1 MIVMTLAFLAGALA
15 LQYLPGLP
23 PAYSVAA
30 VVPAFVCLAWPPARL
45 PALFAL
51 GFLWAAFQAQQV
63 QLSQLDSH
71 LEGRTLLV
79 EGTVADIPR
88 QFSEHDIRFLF
99 RVERVSDGETAEGFK
114 RTVRVS
120 WYRTD
125 QRPALGERW
134 QLAVRLKRPHGY
146 ANPGGFDYERWLFQ
160 QRISATGYVRQD
172 ARNRRL
178 THHTAGIMVGLR
190 RHVAAQFDALAPGP
204 DSLPLIR
211 ALTIGERG
219 TLTPAHWDTLRAT
232 GTSHLMAIS
241 GLHISLV
248 AGLVFGL
255 VRLIWARLGI
265 FTEALPAPR
274 AAALVALLAAT
285 LYANLAGLGIPTQR
299 ALVMVGVA
307 MLAVMAARQ
316 TRPAQVL
323 CLAVL
328 AVLLIDPLALLAA
341 GWWLSFWA
349 VTLIIYTTSGRV
361 GREGLWRRWC
371 QVHIV
376 LAISLLP
383 VLLAFF
389 QQASLVSPLANVVAV
404 PWISLL
410 VVPTALTG
418 TLLLAVSEPAGSA
431 LLVLAA
437 QLMDV
442 LWPLLTLLS
451 DSDWSLLH
459 THQPLTWT
467 LLPATAGIL
476 LLFAPHGIP
485 GRGLGVLL
493 MLPMIVVKPPAPGPG
508 EAWVTLLD
516 VGQGL
521 SSVVQTR
528 RHTLVYDAGPR
539 YSPTFD
545 TGAAVVVPYLR
556 SRGIHRIDRLVVS
569 HGDNDHVGGV
579 ASLLGEMSVVRLSAG
594 VPEAIAARAAAPC
607 RRGERWN
614 WDGVEFNVL
623 YPQADQRHKG
633 NNASCVIRIST
644 AGGPRVLLT
653 GDIESSAEQALLRTG
668 PGQLRAEVLV
678 VPHHGS
684 LTSSSE
690 PFIEAVSPD
699 HALFPVGYRNRYS
712 FPRQQVIERYR
723 SVGAALYDSASHGA
737 ISVRLGRGQ
746 RPAISAY
753 RCVWPRYWHARSCSE
768 DKLFGCC
775 DK

>member
-1 MIVMTLAFLAGALA
+1 MIVKTLAFLAGALA

-23 PAYSVAA
+23 PAYSYAA
-30 VVPAFVCLAWPPARL
+30 VVPALACLFWLPARL
-45 PALFAL
+45 PALCAL
-51 GFLWAAFQAQQV
+51 GFLWAAFQAQLV
-63 QLSQLDSH
+63 QQSLLDPR
-71 LEGRTLLV
+71 LEGHTLLV

-88 QFSEHDIRFLF
+88 QFSEHDTRFLF
-99 RVERVSDGETAEGFK
+99 RVDRASDGETAEVFK
-114 RTVRVS
+114 GKVRLS

-160 QRISATGYVRQD
+160 QRISASGYVRQD

-178 THHTAGIMVGLR
+178 DRDAAGFIAGLR
-190 RHVAAQFDALAPGP
+190 RHIGAQFDALVPGP

-255 VRLIWARLGI
+255 VRLAWARLG
-265 FTEALPAPR
+265 TLAETVPAPR
-274 AAALVALLAAT
+274 AAALAALLAAI
-285 LYANLAGLGIPTQR
+285 LYAGLAGLGIPTRR

-307 MLAVMAARQ
+307 MLAVLAGRQ

-328 AVLLIDPLALLAA
+328 AVLLVDPLALLAA

-349 VTLIIYTTSGRV
+349 VALILYTTSGRL
-361 GREGLWRRWC
+361 GGEGVWRKWC

-383 VLLAFF
+383 VLLVFF
-389 QQASLVSPLANVVAV
+389 QQVSLVSPLANVVAV
-404 PWISLL
+404 PWVSLL

-431 LLVLAA
+431 LLVFSAR
-437 QLMDV
+437 LMDV
-442 LWPLLTLLS
+442 LWLFLERMG
-451 DSDWSLLH
+451 DSGWALLH
-459 THQPLTWT
+459 WHQPVAWT
-467 LLPATAGIL
+467 LLPAAAGIL

-485 GRGLGVLL
+485 GRGLGLLL
-493 MLPMIVVKPPAPGPG
+493 MLPMIRVMPPAPGPG

-521 SSVVQTR
+521 STVVRTR
-528 RHTLVYDAGPR
+528 QHTLVYDAGPR

-545 TGAAVVVPYLR
+545 TGTAVVVPYLR
-556 SRGIHRIDRLVVS
+556 SRGIRHVDKLIVS

-579 ASLLGEMSVVRLSAG
+579 PSLLGEMAVAQVRAG
-594 VPEAIAARAAAPC
+594 VPEAIASRTAVPC
-607 RRGERWN
+607 RHGERWN
-614 WDGVEFNVL
+614 WDGVEFVVL
-623 YPQADQRHKG
+623 HPGRGHQRKG
-633 NNASCVIRIST
+633 NNASCVIRISA
-644 AGGPRVLLT
+644 AGGQRILLT
-653 GDIESSAEQALLRTG
+653 GDIESSAEQALLRAH

-684 LTSSSE
+684 LTSSSVT
-690 PFIEAVSPD
+690 FIEAVSPET
-699 HALFPVGYRNRYS
+699 ALFPVGYRNRYG
-712 FPRQQVIERYR
+712 FPRQQVIDRYR
-723 SVGAALYDSASHGA
+723 STGAELLDTAAHGA
-737 ISVRLGRGQ
+737 VSIRLGRGQ
-746 RPAISAY
+746 RPSISAY
-753 RCVWPRYWHARSCSE
+753 RCARPRYWRSRTCAG
-768 DKLFGCC
+768 D
-775 DK
+775 

>member
-1 MIVMTLAFLAGALA
+1 MIVKTLAFLAGALA

-30 VVPAFVCLAWPPARL
+30 VVPALACLRWPPARL

-51 GFLWAAFQAQQV
+51 GFFWATFQAQQV
-63 QLSQLDSH
+63 QQSILDPN

-99 RVERVSDGETAEGFK
+99 RVERTSDAKAELAFNGK
-114 RTVRVS
+114 VRLS

-134 QLAVRLKRPHGY
+134 QLALRLKRPHGY

-160 QRISATGYVRQD
+160 QRISATGYVRRD

-178 THHTAGIMVGLR
+178 ASDAVGFMAGLR
-190 RHVAAQFDALAPGP
+190 RHIASQFVALEPGSS
-204 DSLPLIR
+204 SLPLIR

-219 TLTPAHWDTLRAT
+219 TLTPAHWDTLRAS

-248 AGLVFGL
+248 AGLVFWL
-255 VRLIWARLGI
+255 VRWAWSRLGTFAEI
-265 FTEALPAPR
+265 IPAPR
-274 AAALVALLAAT
+274 AAAVTALLAAA
-285 LYANLAGLGIPTQR
+285 LYAGLAGLGIPTRR

-307 MLAVMAARQ
+307 MLAVLAGKQ

-328 AVLLIDPLALLAA
+328 AVLLVDPLALLAA

-349 VTLIIYTTSGRV
+349 VTLIIYTTSGRLGKAGV
-361 GREGLWRRWC
+361 WRKWC

-383 VLLAFF
+383 VLLVFF

-404 PWISLL
+404 PWVSLL

-418 TLLLAVSEPAGSA
+418 ILLLAVSEPVGSA
-431 LLVLAA
+431 LLALAA
-437 QLMDV
+437 RLMDV

-459 THQPLTWT
+459 THQPVTWT

-476 LLFAPHGIP
+476 LLFAPRGVP
-485 GRGLGVLL
+485 GRGIGLLL
-493 MLPMIVVKPPAPGPG
+493 MLPMIWVKPPAPGPG

-521 SSVVQTR
+521 STVVRTR
-528 RHTLVYDAGPR
+528 LHTLVYDAGPR

-545 TGAAVVVPYLR
+545 TGAGVVVPYLR
-556 SRGIHRIDRLVVS
+556 SRGIRHIDKLVVS

-579 ASLLGEMSVVRLSAG
+579 ASLLGEMTVTQLSAG
-594 VPEAIAARAAAPC
+594 VPEAIASRAAAPC
-607 RRGERWN
+607 RRGERWI
-614 WDGVEFNVL
+614 WDGVEFDVL
-623 YPQADQRHKG
+623 HPGAGQRREG
-633 NNASCVIRIST
+633 NNASCVIRISA
-644 AGGPRVLLT
+644 AGGQRILLT
-653 GDIESSAEQALLRTG
+653 GDIESSAEQVLLRERAG
-668 PGQLRAEVLV
+668 LLQAEVLV

-690 PFIEAVSPD
+690 SFVAAVSPET
-699 HALFPVGYRNRYS
+699 ALFPVGYRNRYG
-712 FPRQQVIERYR
+712 FPRQEVVARYR
-723 SVGAALYDSASHGA
+723 SAGAGLFDTAAHGA

-753 RCVWPRYWHARSCSE
+753 RCTRPRHWRTRTCARN
-768 DKLFGCC
+768 
-775 DK
+775 